1 MLVLSR
7 LPEGDIPVES
17 KEAAKDDISILFLVA
32 SQNSLSRSLREA
44 LVSRRLEFVPT
55 EGLCSAGESI
65 SEVIKRV
72 P

>member
-7 LPEGDIPVES
+7 LPEDDISVEG

-32 SQNSLSRSLREA
+32 SQNSLSQSLREA
-44 LVSRRLEFVPT
+44 LVSNRLEFVPT

-72 P
+72 Q